1 MFLQIKRQYLYIFML
16 WIVLLGLFSC
26 SGGSLDSDTDQT
38 VPDILVNA
46 GANQSVNEQT
56 SIALNG
62 VASGK
67 NGGLSYQ
74 WSVSPFI
81 TITQDSNESLAASF
95 QSPTVTEVQAY
106 IFTLSVTDASGNQA
120 SDTVQYQIT
129 PVNEPPSAVISI
141 SSDVAQVNGRFP
153 AGSNLVLNGSAS
165 SDTDPQDTL
174 DPIAAYRWQQ
184 TAGLDVLT
192 GVSQD
197 GDSIA
202 FATPIADERND
213 ITLEL
218 TVTDQ
223 EGAEDIETLTL
234 QFLSASETLP
244 AVHAG
249 NDHQV
254 FSGEIILLTGQAT
267 TTIPAGMP
275 LLFNWLNDSEL
286 VPTIINKSADITYA
300 VAPLVTQTQLVTFTF
315 SVTDAFGNKVDDN
328 VSVRIKP
335 LPLIPINDTGV
346 ILQADLTRVSTQH
359 QAEFPGQDGQR
370 GKDIVSENGLLE
382 KAGRGE
388 QGFDFTRLDSIGDE
402 QDDTSQPWDCVRDNV
417 TGLVWEVKTPDT
429 SLHGSEHSY
438 SWLAEDNNGGF
449 AGQAGTAGATCASA
463 QCDTQTFVTEVNEAG
478 LCNFFDWRLPTHSEL
493 LSLVHF
499 GNVTGTRID
508 LEYFPNTDDF
518 VSTPLWYWTS
528 LPSADGVSDVARTA
542 WALDFTTGNDNF
554 LNKATLTKVRLVRG
568 GR

>member
-1 MFLQIKRQYLYIFML
+1 MFLQIKRQPIYIFIL
-16 WIVLLGLFSC
+16 WILLLGIVSC
-26 SGGSLDSDTDQT
+26 SGSSLDSDTDQA

-62 VASGK
+62 TASGR
-67 NGGLSYQ
+67 NGGLTFQ
-74 WSVSPFI
+74 WTVSPAV
-81 TITQDSNESLAASF
+81 TVVQDSNESAAASF
-95 QSPTVTEVQAY
+95 VSPIVTEVQSY
-106 IFTLSVTDASGNQA
+106 VFTLLVTDVNGNQA
-120 SDTVQYQIT
+120 SDTVQYEIN
-129 PVNEPPSAVISI
+129 PVNESPSAII
-141 SSDVAQVNGRFP
+141 ATSSDAAQVNGRFP
-153 AGSNLVLNGSAS
+153 AGSNLVLSGSAS
-165 SDTDPQDTL
+165 SDADPQDTL

-192 GVSQD
+192 GISQD

-202 FATPIADERND
+202 FTAPIADERND

-218 TVTDQ
+218 KVTDQ
-223 EGAEDIETLTL
+223 EGAQDTEAITL

-244 AVHAG
+244 SVNAG

-267 TTIPAGMP
+267 TTIPAGRP

-286 VPTIINKSADITYA
+286 VPTITNKSADVTYA

-315 SVTDAFGNKVDDN
+315 SVTDTFGNKVDDS

-335 LPLIPINDTGV
+335 LPLVPINDTGV
-346 ILQADLTRVSTQH
+346 ILQADLTRVGTQH
-359 QAEFPGQDGQR
+359 QAQFPGQDGQR

-388 QGFDFTRLDSIGDE
+388 QGFDFTRLDSVGDE
-402 QDDTSQPWDCVRDNV
+402 QDDTSQPWECVRDNV
-417 TGLVWEVKTPDT
+417 TGLVWEVKTLDT
-429 SLHGSEHSY
+429 NLHSSEHDY
-438 SWLAEDNNGGF
+438 SWLAEENNGGF
-449 AGQAGTAGATCASA
+449 AGQVGTAGVTCSGA
-463 QCDTQTFVTEVNEAG
+463 QCDTQTFVTEVNQQG

-528 LPSADGVSDVARTA
+528 QPGADGVSDVARTA
-542 WALDFTTGNDNF
+542 WALDFDTGNDNF
-554 LNKATLTKVRLVRG
+554 LNKTTLAKVRLVRG